1 MKDNKTYKV
10 YIMMEARLTQLF
22 KKEKEYTVLEKMK
35 GTCVREMQEVYATS
49 PMGEE
54 FTVYS
59 IDAVGVL

>member
-1 MKDNKTYKV
+1 MPVKNTEGSCA
-10 YIMMEARLTQLF
+10 M
-22 KKEKEYTVLEKMK
+22 
-35 GTCVREMQEVYATS
+35 GPTCMREMQEVYATS